1 MAGNIFRYQGDRLH
15 YIRKLYSNSNTKQT
29 EVIWRRGL
37 KHCGLSWDNTNLST
51 HCAALLVHMERRSF
65 GYFKGSPVRQVKV
78 FMRAESIWLLK
89 SSLSCSSGN
98 DQVAFAIL
106 TDLCQ
111 TCSSKKNHLV
121 KRFYNCLR

>member
-1 MAGNIFRYQGDRLH
+1 MAGNIFRYQSDCLH

-29 EVIWRRGL
+29 EMIWRERL
-37 KHCGLSWDNTNLST
+37 KHCGLGCDNTNCT
-51 HCAALLVHMERRSF
+51 ALFVCTGRRSF

-111 TCSSKKNHLV
+111 TCSSKKNRLV